1 MPSVPGLRSCYAKVG
16 RLVYFGRMLDKI
28 RLHAAGRLPADYH
41 ANLGVGFDGRTCA
54 FLGLGYPD
62 LVARVKAGGTD
73 EEILAWAHAR
83 GGPRTDDECYRWN
96 RFMMKIGWRD
106 DRTAVLRQRIIAYGL
121 AVEHYQKYEV
131 IWNGNDGTDIFFQ
144 NEMPYDPPSQAAWM
158 EAPGVN
164 GWAAFKVARNVRSFH
179 GYGMGSY
186 SYFNQGVDIYAA
198 NAFEVPSNLPAGS
211 LHNLLTIFLSTDGAG
226 GITNVVNNT
235 GGSSTIANPDTP
247 VTVVNYPQ

>member
-1 MPSVPGLRSCYAKVG
+1 MPSVPGLRSCYDKVG

-54 FLGLGYPD
+54 FLGLSYPD

-121 AVEHYQKYEV
+121 AEQATPIETFFDL
-131 IWNGNDGTDIFFQ
+131 NDYDEGHDPVGT
-144 NEMPYDPPSQAAWM
+144 QAWL
-158 EAPGVN
+158 
-164 GWAAFKVARNVRSFH
+164 
-179 GYGMGSY
+179 
-186 SYFNQGVDIYAA
+186 D
-198 NAFEVPSNLPAGS
+198 
-211 LHNLLTIFLSTDGAG
+211 
-226 GITNVVNNT
+226 
-235 GGSSTIANPDTP
+235 
-247 VTVVNYPQ
+247 